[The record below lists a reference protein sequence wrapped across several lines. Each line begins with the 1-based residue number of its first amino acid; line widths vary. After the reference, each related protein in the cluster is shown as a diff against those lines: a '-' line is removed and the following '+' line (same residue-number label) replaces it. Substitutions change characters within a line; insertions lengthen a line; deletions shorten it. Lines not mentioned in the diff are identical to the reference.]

1 MSKFL
6 KFIVHF
12 FVICTIICVLGLALP
27 PFFGVRTIIMDS
39 SDKATNLPVGSVTYA
54 IPVRTEEVA
63 AGTPI
68 LVQEDSRTYRY
79 NLVSVNRENNTGV
92 VIDATTSAQQNI
104 TVSVKNWVPK
114 VVVTIPFVGYL
125 LVATE
130 SIEGLIVLGL
140 VILFLIILYV
150 IAELWKKDPDDD
162 YEYEDLQGDTR
173 RVKTSKELK
182 MEEKARAKRM
192 NEEDKEL
199 LYGEKEKKKR
209 ARKEEKAKRK
219 KIRTGGFVDEI
230 YEDDLDEEEAPEQ
243 EATVRPARNVQA
255 ATSEAHEL
263 LKKEIAAA
271 TADDSQELPDDYF
284 DAPGNLT
291 ERISLLESDLAEEEP
306 GEEEEPIEIKKL
318 AIPRRSATQLAN
330 RARKAG
336 DAPDVVRD
344 SITKVTLF
352 DYSDI
357 IAGEDG
363 EEDDE

>member
-1 MSKFL
+1 MSRFL

-12 FVICTIICVLGLALP
+12 IVVCTIVCVLGLALP
-27 PFFGVRTIIMDS
+27 PFFGIRTVIMDT

-54 IPVRTEEVA
+54 IPVKTEEVA

-68 LVQEDSRTYRY
+68 LVQEDSKTYRY
-79 NLVSVNRENNTGV
+79 NLVSVNKENNTGT
-92 VIDATTSAQQNI
+92 VIDVNGSAQESI

-114 VVVTIPFVGYL
+114 IVVTVPFIGYL

-130 SIEGLIVLGL
+130 SVEGLIILGL

-150 IAELWKKDPDDD
+150 IAELWKKEPEDD
-162 YEYEDLQGDTR
+162 EYEDSYGDTQ
-173 RVKTSKELK
+173 RVKTAKELK
-182 MEEKARAKRM
+182 MEEKARARKM
-192 NEEDKEL
+192 KEEDKEL
-199 LYGEKEKKKR
+199 LYGDKEKKKR
-209 ARKEEKAKRK
+209 SKKEEKAKRK

-230 YEDDLDEEEAPEQ
+230 YEDDFDDEAEPEETMHP
-243 EATVRPARNVQA
+243 VRNVQT

-271 TADDSQELPDDYF
+271 TADDAQESQDEYYDMPARTSERTSFADSDFDEDEL
-284 DAPGNLT
+284 
-291 ERISLLESDLAEEEP
+291 
-306 GEEEEPIEIKKL
+306 EEEEPVEIKKL
-318 AIPRRSATQLAN
+318 AIPRRTATQLAN

-357 IAGEDG
+357 IAGDND
-363 EEDDE
+363 DDEEE

>member
-1 MSKFL
+1 MSRFL

-12 FVICTIICVLGLALP
+12 IVVCTIVCVLGLALP
-27 PFFGVRTIIMDS
+27 PFFGIRTVIMDT

-54 IPVRTEEVA
+54 IPVKTEEVA

-68 LVQEDSRTYRY
+68 LVQEDSKTYRY
-79 NLVSVNRENNTGV
+79 NLVSVNRENNTGT
-92 VIDATTSAQQNI
+92 VIDVSGSAQESI

-114 VVVTIPFVGYL
+114 IVVTIPFIGYL

-130 SIEGLIVLGL
+130 SVEGLIILGL

-150 IAELWKKDPDDD
+150 IAELWKKEPEDD
-162 YEYEDLQGDTR
+162 EYEDSYGETQ

-182 MEEKARAKRM
+182 MEEKARARKM
-192 NEEDKEL
+192 KEEDKEL
-199 LYGEKEKKKR
+199 LYGDKEKKKR
-209 ARKEEKAKRK
+209 NKKEEKAKRK

-230 YEDDLDEEEAPEQ
+230 YEDDFDDGAEPEE
-243 EATVRPARNVQA
+243 TMRPVKNVQT

-271 TADDSQELPDDYF
+271 TADDAQESQDEYYDMP
-284 DAPGNLT
+284 ARTT
-291 ERISLLESDLAEEEP
+291 ERTSFTDSDFDEDDL
-306 GEEEEPIEIKKL
+306 EEEEPVEIKKL
-318 AIPRRSATQLAN
+318 AIPRRTATQLAN

-357 IAGEDG
+357 IAGDND
-363 EEDDE
+363 DDEEE

>member
-12 FVICTIICVLGLALP
+12 FVICTIVCVLGLALP
-27 PFFGVRTIIMDS
+27 PFFGVRTVIMDS

-54 IPVRTEEVA
+54 IPVKTEDVA

-68 LVQEDSRTYRY
+68 LVQEDGKSYRY
-79 NLVSVNRENNTGV
+79 NLVSVNRENNTGT
-92 VIDATTSAQQNI
+92 VIDTTTSAQQNI

-114 VVVTIPFVGYL
+114 IVVTIPFVGYL

-130 SIEGLIVLGL
+130 SIEGLIILGL

-150 IAELWKKDPDDD
+150 IAELWKKEPED
-162 YEYEDLQGDTR
+162 EYEDLQGDTR
-173 RVKTSKELK
+173 HVKTSKELK
-182 MEEKARAKRM
+182 MEEKARARKM
-192 NEEDKEL
+192 KEEDKEL

-209 ARKEEKAKRK
+209 AKKEEKIKRK

-230 YEDDLDEEEAPEQ
+230 YEDDLDEEAQEQ
-243 EATVRPARNVQA
+243 EPTVRPTQNVQA

-271 TADDSQELPDDYF
+271 TAEEETE
-284 DAPGNLT
+284 AP
-291 ERISLLESDLAEEEP
+291 ESYPEISGEPAESTVSEEEFPEEEIEEEP
-306 GEEEEPIEIKKL
+306 PVEIKKL
-318 AIPRRSATQLAN
+318 AIPRRTASQLAN
-330 RARKAG
+330 RARKEG

-344 SITKVTLF
+344 SVTKVTLF

-357 IAGEDG
+357 IGGD
-363 EEDDE
+363 EEEEE